1 MPIPERRNREFERA
15 IWMLENQIKS
25 PDDLQRY
32 WSLFPYR
39 RRS

>member
-1 MPIPERRNREFERA
+1 MIPERRNRELERA
-15 IWMLENQIKS
+15 LWMLENQITG
-25 PDDLQRY
+25 PIDLQRY